1 MYEAVI
7 WCSATNL
14 FCLFPTYLAYKK
26 KLDEWVLYLVTGI
39 ASVLY
44 HIHHRDKYTRPM
56 CNFLDYDAIRMID
69 LVLSDMSICTIT
81 TSLVNKDIHMMS
93 FFVFLP
99 IDMYAVAYDTMRWS
113 LYGLWISVAVLYTFF
128 NYKKYHAKYLFFGV
142 LSSVSELVFYKIL
155 PDRYPWYYNWIHSV
169 HHIFGFMG
177 IYFYERS
184 HRWGVLE
191 TSGLP
196 SHTRVPSV
204 DFNL

>member
-1 MYEAVI
+1 MHEAVI

-44 HIHHRDKYTRPM
+44 HIHHRDTYTQPM
-56 CNFLDYDAIRMID
+56 CNFLDYDAIHMID
-69 LVLSDMSICTIT
+69 LVLSDMSICMIT
-81 TSLVNKDIHMMS
+81 SSLLNKDIQVMS

-99 IDMYAVAYDTMRWS
+99 IDMYAVAYDTMRWV
-113 LYGLWISVAVLYTFF
+113 LYGIWISVALLYTFF
-128 NYKKYHAKYLFFGV
+128 NYKKYHMKYLGFGV
-142 LSSVSELVFYKIL
+142 ASSVSELFFYKIL

-184 HRWGVLE
+184 HRGVLE
-191 TSGLP
+191 TP
-196 SHTRVPSV
+196 RHTRVPSV